1 MYHWASNHIYL
12 YDSKVHYVAGG
23 KDNGSS
29 LIMIHGL
36 GGSWTNWALSLPY
49 LMERHRCLALDLLG
63 FGSSDKSDLPYS
75 IPFYT
80 DLIKSFM
87 EALYIDTAVLIG
99 HSMGGHIIL
108 DFCIKYPIRASCVVL
123 VSPYGGH
130 RPNFLKQ
137 LLLQLVTNKREDLRF
152 INDVTVRLA
161 IERLFYRKDST
172 CKQMVEHYSTL
183 SKSPERRAFSRAF
196 TRTARNI
203 LSYSLRHKLNQ
214 IDIPA
219 LIIAGRN
226 DRVIPLKDVI
236 YMERN
241 IRYSKLV
248 VMNHCGHIPQLEKPE
263 IFARLVLDFLG
274 HNP

>member
-1 MYHWASNHIYL
+1 MCHWASNHVYL
-12 YDSKVHYVAGG
+12 YDSKVHYVVGG
-23 KDNGSS
+23 KDNGSP

-36 GGSWTNWALSLPY
+36 GGSWTNWDLSLPY
-49 LMERHRCLALDLLG
+49 LMGRHRCLVLDLLG
-63 FGSSDKSDLPYS
+63 FGSSDKPDIPYS

-80 DLIKSFM
+80 DLTKSFM
-87 EALYIDTAVLIG
+87 EALHIDTAVLIG
-99 HSMGGHIIL
+99 HSMGGHVIL
-108 DFCIKYPIRASCVVL
+108 DFCIKYPGRTGCVVL

-130 RPNFLKQ
+130 RPNLLKQ
-137 LLLQLVTNKREDLRF
+137 LLLHLVTNKREDMRF
-152 INDVTVRLA
+152 INDVTIRLA

-172 CKQMVEHYSTL
+172 CKQMVEFYSAL
-183 SKSPERRAFSRAF
+183 SKAPDRKAFSRAF
-196 TRTARNI
+196 IRTARNI
-203 LSYSLRHKLNQ
+203 LSYSLRHKLSQ

-248 VMNHCGHIPQLEKPE
+248 VLNHCGHMPQLEKPE
-263 IFARLVLDFLG
+263 VFARLVLDFLSS
-274 HNP
+274 